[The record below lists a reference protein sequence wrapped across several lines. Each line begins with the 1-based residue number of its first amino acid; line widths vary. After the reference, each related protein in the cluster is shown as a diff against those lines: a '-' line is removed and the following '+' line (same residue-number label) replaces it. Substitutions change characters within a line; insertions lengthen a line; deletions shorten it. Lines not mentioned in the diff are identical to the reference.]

1 MIPLVDCS
9 IDISCSKNPS
19 EDSTKLEYAI
29 TNIFGNLDIQTS
41 KYALKA
47 SSKSLETLTK
57 IHESITNHNTK
68 KIYHRILN
76 DNLSENSTWFYIN
89 KQAAFVNN
97 VAVCEHEDESPLG
110 PIKVILYSKNI
121 QRIIEWLIS

>member
-1 MIPLVDCS
+1 MTGVQTCALP
-9 IDISCSKNPS
+9 
-19 EDSTKLEYAI
+19 
-29 TNIFGNLDIQTS
+29 IF
-41 KYALKA
+41 KA